1 MSKLVV
7 IDDERSFGDFVGR
20 VAAAAGYE
28 ATVTNTAG
36 EFRRAVE
43 KEAPSVIVMD
53 LQMPETDG
61 FELLRE
67 LGDSHNKA
75 NMIIVSGAVDSRTM
89 ETARRL
95 GKELGLTMAGILE
108 KPVRAL
114 DLQSLLA
121 GLNGSAKAITPDS
134 LRAAIANDRL
144 FLAYQP
150 KIDLRTKR
158 LAGVEA
164 LVRWRDES
172 GKTIYPD
179 AFIPL
184 AERHN
189 LIDDLT
195 LWVVDRAFRQGGQ
208 WRAKGLDLKIAV
220 NISAK
225 NIHDHNLPDLLEAK
239 CREADLPS
247 NSVTLELTET
257 ASMQNA
263 TMLLEVLGR
272 FRVKGFNLSI
282 DDFGTGYSS
291 VVQLVRLPFSE
302 LKVDKS
308 FVMEM
313 DRVKDSAIVAKT
325 IIDMG
330 HNLGLSVVAEGVE
343 KESALKM
350 LCEYGCD
357 FAQGRYFF
365 MPMDAGRVEAH
376 AALFAKGG
384 P

>member
-1 MSKLVV
+1 MSKLIV
-7 IDDERSFGDFVGR
+7 IDDERSFGDFVGK

-28 ATVTNTAG
+28 ATVTDTIG
-36 EFRRAVE
+36 DFRRAVE
-43 KEAPSVIVMD
+43 EESPSVIVMD
-53 LQMPETDG
+53 LQMPEMDG

-67 LGDSHNKA
+67 LGQNRNKA
-75 NMIIVSGAVDSRTM
+75 SMIIVSGAVDARTM

-108 KPVRAL
+108 KPVRAP

-121 GLNGSAKAITPDS
+121 GLNGSAEGITPDS
-134 LRAAIANDRL
+134 LRAAIAADRL

-150 KIDLRTKR
+150 KIDLRTKKM
-158 LAGVEA
+158 AGVEA

-184 AERHN
+184 AEKHD

-195 LWVVDRAFRQGGQ
+195 LWVVDHAFRQGGQ
-208 WRAKGLDLKIAV
+208 WRTKGLDLKIAV

-225 NIHDHNLPDLLEAK
+225 NIHDNTLPDLLEAK
-239 CREADLPS
+239 CREADLPPH
-247 NSVTLELTET
+247 SVTLELTET

-263 TMLLEVLGR
+263 TMLMEVLGR

-308 FVMEM
+308 FVMEI
-313 DRVKDSAIVAKT
+313 DRVRDSAIVAKT

-357 FAQGRYFF
+357 LAQGKYFF
-365 MPMDAGRVEAH
+365 MPMDAGRIEAQ
-376 AALFAKGG
+376 AALFGKDGS
-384 P
+384 